1 MKKEDPDRIKP
12 EDVPGL
18 GRNKPSHKPLE
29 RTITYKGK
37 KNRANCNKDLP
48 NSQKH
53 ISQHHVILT

>member
-37 KNRANCNKDLP
+37 KKQSKL
-48 NSQKH
+48 
-53 ISQHHVILT
+53 